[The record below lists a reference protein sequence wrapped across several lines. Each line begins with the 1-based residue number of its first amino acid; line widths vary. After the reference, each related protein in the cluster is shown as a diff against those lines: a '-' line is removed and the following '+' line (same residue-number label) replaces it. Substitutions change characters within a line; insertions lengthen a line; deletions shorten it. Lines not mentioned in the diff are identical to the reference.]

1 MQNAQRKGSN
11 NNNNNIII
19 SGNAVNN
26 DISQHNNNKSQNDIV
41 RNRNSFA
48 NEVLHNEMS
57 IRQEPDHVLNDQNND
72 SRTIMEDPARHE
84 RHESNDRSYKPYSK
98 SYTNFRKEPVMT
110 RSATRAEAQR
120 RLETIVEKEENE
132 GVSLRSILKEDI
144 RTSTPAKKNKSVSFN
159 LPYSPIR
166 IPSLMS
172 ETVVSPNKS
181 KSEKPVM
188 RKLTAKYLYIP
199 PFRRNEK
206 NQANNT
212 HRLDTQEVTNLR
224 RTLCSDRELN
234 ALIDIDAQIRNRH
247 NVSLTPRSTTAETIV
262 TDNKFIVK
270 FPKF

>member
-19 SGNAVNN
+19 NGNAVNN

-48 NEVLHNEMS
+48 NEVLYNEMS
-57 IRQEPDHVLNDQNND
+57 IRQEPDHDLNDQNND
-72 SRTIMEDPARHE
+72 SRTIREDPARHE

-98 SYTNFRKEPVMT
+98 SYTNFRTEPVMT

-120 RLETIVEKEENE
+120 RLETIVEREENE
-132 GVSLRSILKEDI
+132 GVRPRPILKEDI
-144 RTSTPAKKNKSVSFN
+144 RTSIPAKKNKSVSFN

-166 IPSLMS
+166 TSSSIG
-172 ETVVSPNKS
+172 ETVRSLNKT

-188 RKLTAKYLYIP
+188 KKLTVKDLYIP
-199 PFRRNEK
+199 PFKRNES
-206 NQANNT
+206 NQANTT

-224 RTLCSDRELN
+224 RSLCSDRELN
-234 ALIDIDAQIRNRH
+234 ALIDLD
-247 NVSLTPRSTTAETIV
+247 T
-262 TDNKFIVK
+262 
-270 FPKF
+270 